1 MHYNTQRKSLPM
13 PEYGRS
19 VQEMIDY
26 ALTVEERAERQRCA
40 EAIINIM
47 GGMFPTLRDVPDF
60 QGKLWDHLA
69 YMSEYKLDIDYPF
82 EITRLDNSRNIPERI
97 AYSPGDIRFRHYG
110 RIVQDLIHEAVKAED
125 PEMKSQLTKL
135 TAIQMK
141 KDLMVWNPELA
152 DDRRVAADMLLLS
165 DGALTVS
172 EEDMDSGIQ
181 VAHPQNQ
188 PRQFQQQKK
197 NKNRRRY

>member
-1 MHYNTQRKSLPM
+1 M